1 MGCRAT
7 RALRGARRLNC
18 SLLGVTPTMVYGAVP
33 VKDEENPLLGVR
45 SSSKRPRSFAYGVIA
60 VVCVAAL
67 AISGFSRSTG
77 RSSREDLSALGDL
90 SNAYLAQR
98 PWWQEVK
105 TANDTLITA
114 KRASDEAMEAAA
126 EAEEKF
132 DELKL
137 DAEEK
142 DRMCADIHNAED
154 QTSGCD
160 DHCST
165 GAVQASR
172 LGWGSWSSWWRSVRR
187 RAAEAAKKAAEAKK
201 KAKCMETC
209 KSLDCGLPPCKKV
222 PEYRKCPPS
231 SIRYAACETGFD
243 MYRWRSEYKDVD
255 RRYTWRP
262 LSHDGSTGTKHLGIT
277 GIDESRKHFKCLGN
291 PGSRI
296 SGCREDP
303 DYYGGREVR
312 YSFTKRRTSSAVL
325 LNVQQM
331 EKNVKC
337 TDKCTCEVFLRRRQ
351 YSWPHYLYKWNVP
364 TLSFTPLG
372 AGSDYL
378 SECGKCIDK

>member
-1 MGCRAT
+1 
-7 RALRGARRLNC
+7 
-18 SLLGVTPTMVYGAVP
+18 MVYGAVP

-67 AISGFSRSTG
+67 AISGFSRSTD

-90 SNAYLAQR
+90 SNDYLAKR
-98 PWWQEVK
+98 SWWQEVK

-142 DRMCADIHNAED
+142 DRMCADIHNAEN
-154 QTSGCD
+154 QKSGCD

-209 KSLDCGLPPCKKV
+209 KSLDCGLPPCKI
-222 PEYRKCPPS
+222 PEYRKCPPKYS
-231 SIRYAACETGFD
+231 SKEYTCKTGFD
-243 MYRWRSEYKDVD
+243 MYRWGSDYKDQP
-255 RRYTWRP
+255 RGAIWRAM
-262 LSHDGSTGTKHLGIT
+262 LHMVHLGIT
-277 GIDESRKHFKCLGN
+277 GIDESRKHFKCLGK
-291 PGSRI
+291 
-296 SGCREDP
+296 SGCREDL

-312 YSFTKRRTSSAVL
+312 YYFTKRRTSSAVSL
-325 LNVQQM
+325 KVWQM

-337 TDKCTCEVFLRRRQ
+337 TDKCTCEVFLER
-351 YSWPHYLYKWNVP
+351 KEWNVP
-364 TLSFTPLG
+364 MYWYTPLG
-372 AGSDYL
+372 TGSDYL

>member
-142 DRMCADIHNAED
+142 DRMCADIDKAEN
-154 QTSGCD
+154 QTAGCD

-172 LGWGSWSSWWRSVRR
+172 LGWGSWSWSWSSWWRSIRQ

-201 KAKCMETC
+201 VKCMNTC
-209 KSLDCGLPPCKKV
+209 KTLKCSAPQCKKV
-222 PEYRKCPPS
+222 PEGSELFLRCMGSRKDAVYGLYIS
-231 SIRYAACETGFD
+231 
-243 MYRWRSEYKDVD
+243 
-255 RRYTWRP
+255 
-262 LSHDGSTGTKHLGIT
+262 
-277 GIDESRKHFKCLGN
+277 GIDESRKYFKCFG
-291 PGSRI
+291 PPT
-296 SGCREDP
+296 GCRIVANW
-303 DYYGGREVR
+303 REPM
-312 YSFTKRRTSSAVL
+312 YSFPQEWCRV
-325 LNVQQM
+325 
-331 EKNVKC
+331 
-337 TDKCTCEVFLRRRQ
+337 DKCRKTVRVTYQDRRGRRVF
-351 YSWPHYLYKWNVP
+351 SPPGV
-364 TLSFTPLG
+364 
-372 AGSDYL
+372 GSDYW
-378 SECGKCIDK
+378 SECGKCIDE

>member
-1 MGCRAT
+1 MG
-7 RALRGARRLNC
+7 
-18 SLLGVTPTMVYGAVP
+18 GAVP

-67 AISGFSRSTG
+67 AISGTG

-90 SNAYLAQR
+90 SNAYLARGPGDLAR
-98 PWWQEVK
+98 PWWREVK

-142 DRMCADIHNAED
+142 DRMYADIEKAEN
-154 QTSGCD
+154 QTAGCD

-172 LGWGSWSSWWRSVRR
+172 LGWGSRSWSRSWSSWWRSIRQ

-201 KAKCMETC
+201 VKCMNTC
-209 KSLDCGLPPCKKV
+209 KTLNCAGTPCKKV
-222 PEYRKCPPS
+222 PEGSELFLKCTPPTYGLYIS
-231 SIRYAACETGFD
+231 R
-243 MYRWRSEYKDVD
+243 
-255 RRYTWRP
+255 
-262 LSHDGSTGTKHLGIT
+262 
-277 GIDESRKHFKCLGN
+277 IDESWKYFKCFTRDGS
-291 PGSRI
+291 PGQCRNRQKAMYSFPQKWCKVDKCRKTVSVTSRI
-296 SGCREDP
+296 SRDTGYPEIPPPGTRP
-303 DYYGGREVR
+303 WWEVH
-312 YSFTKRRTSSAVL
+312 AGV
-325 LNVQQM
+325 
-331 EKNVKC
+331 
-337 TDKCTCEVFLRRRQ
+337 
-351 YSWPHYLYKWNVP
+351 
-364 TLSFTPLG
+364 
-372 AGSDYL
+372 GSDYL
-378 SECGKCIDK
+378 SECGKCI

>member
-1 MGCRAT
+1 
-7 RALRGARRLNC
+7 
-18 SLLGVTPTMVYGAVP
+18 MVYGAVP

-77 RSSREDLSALGDL
+77 RSSRDDLSALGDL

-98 PWWQEVK
+98 PWWREVK

-142 DRMCADIHNAED
+142 DRMCADIDKAEN
-154 QTSGCD
+154 QTAGCD

-172 LGWGSWSSWWRSVRR
+172 LGWGSRSWSRSWSSWWRSVTQK
-187 RAAEAAKKAAEAKK
+187 AAEAAKKAAEAKK
-201 KAKCMETC
+201 VKCMNTC
-209 KSLDCGLPPCKKV
+209 KTLKCSAPQCKKV
-222 PEYRKCPPS
+222 PE
-231 SIRYAACETGFD
+231 G
-243 MYRWRSEYKDVD
+243 SELF
-255 RRYTWRP
+255 
-262 LSHDGSTGTKHLGIT
+262 LSCRGQRGIYIS
-277 GIDESRKHFKCLGN
+277 GIDESWKYVRCLG
-291 PGSRI
+291 PPD
-296 SGCREDP
+296 GCGHRQKAM
-303 DYYGGREVR
+303 
-312 YSFTKRRTSSAVL
+312 YSFPQEWCRV
-325 LNVQQM
+325 
-331 EKNVKC
+331 
-337 TDKCTCEVFLRRRQ
+337 DKCRQTVSVTYRYRRPWRV
-351 YSWPHYLYKWNVP
+351 HVP
-364 TLSFTPLG
+364 PPG
-372 AGSDYL
+372 VGSDYL
-378 SECGKCIDK
+378 SECGKCIDE

>member
-1 MGCRAT
+1 MG
-7 RALRGARRLNC
+7 
-18 SLLGVTPTMVYGAVP
+18 GAVP

-67 AISGFSRSTG
+67 AISGTG

-90 SNAYLAQR
+90 SNAYLARGPGDLAR
-98 PWWQEVK
+98 PWWREVK

-142 DRMCADIHNAED
+142 DRMCADIDKAEN
-154 QTSGCD
+154 QTAGCD

-172 LGWGSWSSWWRSVRR
+172 LGWGSRSWSRSWSSWWRSIRQ

-201 KAKCMETC
+201 VKCMNTC
-209 KSLDCGLPPCKKV
+209 KTLKCSAQQCKKV
-222 PEYRKCPPS
+222 PEGSELFLRCMGSRRDVVYGLY
-231 SIRYAACETGFD
+231 IR
-243 MYRWRSEYKDVD
+243 
-255 RRYTWRP
+255 
-262 LSHDGSTGTKHLGIT
+262 
-277 GIDESRKHFKCLGN
+277 GIDESRKYFKCFGIGARCN
-291 PGSRI
+291 TPSNWREPMYSFPQEWFHK
-296 SGCREDP
+296 SGC
-303 DYYGGREVR
+303 GV
-312 YSFTKRRTSSAVL
+312 
-325 LNVQQM
+325 
-331 EKNVKC
+331 
-337 TDKCTCEVFLRRRQ
+337 DKCRNIVRVTYQDRRGRRVF
-351 YSWPHYLYKWNVP
+351 SPPGV
-364 TLSFTPLG
+364 
-372 AGSDYL
+372 GSDYW
-378 SECGKCIDK
+378 SECGKCIDE

>member
-1 MGCRAT
+1 
-7 RALRGARRLNC
+7 
-18 SLLGVTPTMVYGAVP
+18 MVYGAVP

-142 DRMCADIHNAED
+142 DRMCADIDKAEN
-154 QTSGCD
+154 QTAGCD

-172 LGWGSWSSWWRSVRR
+172 LGWGSWSWSWSSWWRSIRQ

-201 KAKCMETC
+201 VKCMNTC
-209 KSLDCGLPPCKKV
+209 KTLKCFLPQCRKV
-222 PEYRKCPPS
+222 PEGAELVWSFRGQAK
-231 SIRYAACETGFD
+231 
-243 MYRWRSEYKDVD
+243 
-255 RRYTWRP
+255 
-262 LSHDGSTGTKHLGIT
+262 GIIMI
-277 GIDESRKHFKCLGN
+277 GNDESRKYFKCYGP
-291 PGSRI
+291 PGRCDRW
-296 SGCREDP
+296 GEAM
-303 DYYGGREVR
+303 
-312 YSFTKRRTSSAVL
+312 YSFPRSLRRL
-325 LNVQQM
+325 I
-331 EKNVKC
+331 
-337 TDKCTCEVFLRRRQ
+337 DKCT
-351 YSWPHYLYKWNVP
+351 YKVYV
-364 TLSFTPLG
+364 TKVYVKTPG
-372 AGSDYL
+372 VGSDYL
-378 SECGKCIDK
+378 SECGKCFDE